1 MNSGMQKYCSEK
13 CAAEAKRERKKRTQ
27 DFMNA
32 VEPLAELQGQ
42 EYFTFSKAAVLMG
55 CTRQY
60 IYKLVAQGKLKA
72 SRIGGR
78 MALVRKADIEAM
90 LEASPYC
97 RVLPFAK
104 PKVDGRNAK
113 TKAKNRRT
121 AQAEEST
128 EVPEYYSR
136 EEVMAKFKV
145 KQSWLYTSAKRNAVP
160 MCRIAGKN
168 YYSRRHIEE
177 LLGMA
182 VDTAKIEEWLLPEEV
197 EERYG
202 MGRSALRAYAH
213 RHGIPTKREYGR
225 TYYSKEHL
233 DSLRRTDLTG
243 NADYCTVEEVQRI
256 YGLSSA
262 NICHIV
268 KVKNIGKVKVGVRNL
283 LLKADVERVMAERTA
298 QGLQ

>member
-42 EYFTFSKAAVLMG
+42 EYFTFSKAAMLMG

-78 MALVRKADIEAM
+78 MSLVRKADIEAM

-104 PKVDGRNAK
+104 PKAVDRCNAK
-113 TKAKNRRT
+113 TKAKNRRA

-128 EVPEYYSR
+128 EVPEYYSG
-136 EEVMAKFKV
+136 EEIMAKFKV

-168 YYSRRHIEE
+168 YYSRR
-177 LLGMA
+177 
-182 VDTAKIEEWLLPEEV
+182 
-197 EERYG
+197 
-202 MGRSALRAYAH
+202 
-213 RHGIPTKREYGR
+213 
-225 TYYSKEHL
+225 
-233 DSLRRTDLTG
+233 LT
-243 NADYCTVEEVQRI
+243 RP
-256 YGLSSA
+256 
-262 NICHIV
+262 
-268 KVKNIGKVKVGVRNL
+268 R
-283 LLKADVERVMAERTA
+283 
-298 QGLQ
+298 